1 MPRNDT
7 QEPLQPFPPPFDNFV
22 REPVRK
28 YFARERRDVDSCG
41 FALEYVAEGF
51 EVRVSPSDEG
61 VTEFKGGNVS
71 LTDYLIIGVHLPPE
85 TMSLRIPDFNLQETL
100 WDTIHFLDGLLSA

>member
-7 QEPLQPFPPPFDNFV
+7 QEPLQPFPPPFNNFV
-22 REPVRK
+22 REPVRE

-71 LTDYLIIGVHLPPE
+71 LEDMHKV
-85 TMSLRIPDFNLQETL
+85 LRIRCDVG
-100 WDTIHFLDGLLSA
+100 WSDDAGLLSAELRTLQTIS